1 MLIFRRI
8 ANLMG
13 RGDIIKLFILFKTLS
28 PLFRS
33 LRLINKIGK
42 NRWIANLMERTGGRA
57 PCHER
62 LSLPTHTYVS
72 PDTYARMSL
81 CERMWRPSR
90 TFVCSGVDCRSRMV

>member
-1 MLIFRRI
+1 MILLLSQNNVI
-8 ANLMG
+8 G
-13 RGDIIKLFILFKTLS
+13 LFTLFKTLS
-28 PLFRS
+28 PSSRS

-62 LSLPTHTYVS
+62 LSLSTHTYVS

-81 CERMWRPSR
+81 CERM
-90 TFVCSGVDCRSRMV
+90 